1 MGRARRC
8 SHHRSTSADTAEEE
22 KEKKMTKRKILE
34 YGGVAAG
41 VVMIAIGLVSLILAI
56 NGRSEVRSSLKQ
68 EAIVGSPDMTPDA
81 IAAEAKEAGLPA
93 TVKLPT
99 CNVADQAIDTGSEA
113 KCFAQY
119 MRIHALESTGG
130 LTYAEMGRFQSAA
143 NPDDPAGTSDEAAAA
158 KDENG
163 QLISNGARNVWV
175 TETALS
181 TALNVSFLAENIA
194 LFGIVVGLAL
204 LLAGIGF
211 MILAL
216 GGALRRT
223 TAEAKAPMATPAAA
237 LK

>member
-1 MGRARRC
+1 
-8 SHHRSTSADTAEEE
+8 
-22 KEKKMTKRKILE
+22 MTKRKILE

-41 VVMIAIGLVSLILAI
+41 VVMIAIGIVSLVLAI
-56 NGRSEVRSSLKQ
+56 NGRNEVRSSLKQ

-93 TVKLPT
+93 SIKLPT
-99 CNVADQAIDTGSEA
+99 CSVADQAIDTGSEA

-158 KDENG
+158 KDDNG
-163 QLISNGARNVWV
+163 QPISNGARNIWV

-194 LFGIVVGLAL
+194 LFGVVVGISL

-211 MILAL
+211 LILAL
-216 GGALRRT
+216 GGALRRV
-223 TAEAKAPMATPAAA
+223 TAEVKAPAASPAVAM
-237 LK
+237 K

>member
-1 MGRARRC
+1 
-8 SHHRSTSADTAEEE
+8 
-22 KEKKMTKRKILE
+22 MTKRKLLE

-41 VVMIAIGLVSLILAI
+41 VVMIAIGIASLVLAI

-93 TVKLPT
+93 SVKLPT

-113 KCFAQY
+113 KCFAEY

-130 LTYAEMGRFQSAA
+130 LTYAQMGRFQSAA

-163 QLISNGARNVWV
+163 QPISNGARNIWV
-175 TETALS
+175 TETSLS

-194 LFGIVVGLAL
+194 MFGIVVGVAL
-204 LLAGIGF
+204 LLSGIGF

-216 GGALRRT
+216 GGALRHRT
-223 TAEAKAPMATPAAA
+223 QAEAKAIVPPPSPAAA

>member
-1 MGRARRC
+1 
-8 SHHRSTSADTAEEE
+8 
-22 KEKKMTKRKILE
+22 MTKRKLLE

-41 VVMIAIGLVSLILAI
+41 VVMIAIGVVSLVLAI
-56 NGRSEVRSSLKQ
+56 DGRNEVRTSLKQ

-81 IAAEAKEAGLPA
+81 IATEAKEAGLPA
-93 TVKLPT
+93 SVKLPT

-130 LTYAEMGRFQSAA
+130 LTYAQMGRFQSAA
-143 NPDDPAGTSDEAAAA
+143 NPDDPAGTNDEAAAA

-163 QLISNGARNVWV
+163 QPVANGARNVWV

-181 TALNVSFLAENIA
+181 TALNMSFLAENIA
-194 LFGIVVGLAL
+194 MFGVVVGVAL
-204 LLAGIGF
+204 LLSGIGF

-216 GGALRRT
+216 GGALRRQA
-223 TAEAKAPMATPAAA
+223 AEARAVAPPVTPVTAT
-237 LK
+237 K

>member
-1 MGRARRC
+1 
-8 SHHRSTSADTAEEE
+8 
-22 KEKKMTKRKILE
+22 MTKRKLLE

-41 VVMIAIGLVSLILAI
+41 VVMITIGIVALVLAI
-56 NGRSEVRSSLKQ
+56 DGRNEVRSSLKQ

-81 IAAEAKEAGLPA
+81 IAAEAKEAGLPPSI
-93 TVKLPT
+93 KLPT
-99 CNVADQAIDTGSEA
+99 CDVADQAIDTGSEA

-130 LTYAEMGRFQSAA
+130 LTYAQMGRFQSAA

-163 QLISNGARNVWV
+163 QPISNGARNVWV
-175 TETALS
+175 TETALA

-194 LFGIVVGLAL
+194 MFGVVVGIAL

-216 GGALRRT
+216 GGALRHRANAEVRAAAGPT
-223 TAEAKAPMATPAAA
+223 TAATATQ
-237 LK
+237 

>member
-1 MGRARRC
+1 
-8 SHHRSTSADTAEEE
+8 
-22 KEKKMTKRKILE
+22 MTRRKILE

-41 VVMIAIGLVSLILAI
+41 VVMIAVGLASLILAV
-56 NGRSEVRSSLKQ
+56 NGRNEVRSSLTQ

-93 TVKLPT
+93 SITLPT

-130 LTYAEMGRFQSAA
+130 LTYAEMGRFQAA
-143 NPDDPAGTSDEAAAA
+143 ADPADPAGTNDEAAAA

-163 QLISNGARNVWV
+163 QPVSNGARNVWV

-181 TALNVSFLAENIA
+181 TALNVSYLAENIA
-194 LFGIVVGLAL
+194 LFGIVVGISL

-216 GGALRRT
+216 GGALRRM
-223 TAEAKAPMATPAAA
+223 TAEAKVPAPTPATA

>member
-1 MGRARRC
+1 
-8 SHHRSTSADTAEEE
+8 
-22 KEKKMTKRKILE
+22 MTKRKFLE

-81 IAAEAKEAGLPA
+81 IDAEAKEAGLPA

-113 KCFAQY
+113 KCFAEY
-119 MRIHALESTGG
+119 MRVHALESTGG

-163 QLISNGARNVWV
+163 QPISNGARNVWV

-181 TALNVSFLAENIA
+181 TALNVSYLAENIA
-194 LFGIVVGLAL
+194 LFGIVVGFAL
-204 LLAGIGF
+204 LLSGMGF

-223 TAEAKAPMATPAAA
+223 KAEAKAPVANPAVA

>member
-1 MGRARRC
+1 
-8 SHHRSTSADTAEEE
+8 
-22 KEKKMTKRKILE
+22 MTKRKFLE

-113 KCFAQY
+113 KCFAEY
-119 MRIHALESTGG
+119 MRVHALESTGG

-163 QLISNGARNVWV
+163 QPISNGARNIWV

-181 TALNVSFLAENIA
+181 TALNTSFFAEQVSIFS
-194 LFGIVVGLAL
+194 IVVAIAL
-204 LLAGIGF
+204 LLSGLGF
-211 MILAL
+211 GILAFTAFRWL
-216 GGALRRT
+216 PAYEERRKKH
-223 TAEAKAPMATPAAA
+223 KAAVQITPQAT
-237 LK
+237 

>member
-1 MGRARRC
+1 
-8 SHHRSTSADTAEEE
+8 
-22 KEKKMTKRKILE
+22 MTKRKILE

-41 VVMIAIGLVSLILAI
+41 VVMIAIGIVSLVLAI
-56 NGRSEVRSSLKQ
+56 NGRNEVRSSLKQ

-93 TVKLPT
+93 SITLPT
-99 CNVADQAIDTGSEA
+99 CSVADQAIDTGSEA

-158 KDENG
+158 KDDNG
-163 QLISNGARNVWV
+163 QPVSNGARNIWV

-194 LFGIVVGLAL
+194 LFGVVVGISL

-211 MILAL
+211 LILAL
-216 GGALRRT
+216 GGALRRV
-223 TAEAKAPMATPAAA
+223 TAEVKAPAATPAVAM
-237 LK
+237 K

>member
-1 MGRARRC
+1 
-8 SHHRSTSADTAEEE
+8 
-22 KEKKMTKRKILE
+22 MTRRKILE

-41 VVMIAIGLVSLILAI
+41 VVMIAIGVVSLVLAI
-56 NGRSEVRSSLKQ
+56 DGRNEVRSSLKQ

-81 IAAEAKEAGLPA
+81 IAKEAKEAGLPA
-93 TVKLPT
+93 SIKLPT
-99 CNVADQAIDTGSEA
+99 CSVADQAIDTGAEA

-130 LTYAEMGRFQSAA
+130 LTYAQMGRFQSAA

-163 QLISNGARNVWV
+163 QPVSNGARNIWV
-175 TETALS
+175 TETSLS

-194 LFGIVVGLAL
+194 MFGVVVGVAL

-216 GGALRRT
+216 GGALRRQAAET
-223 TAEAKAPMATPAAA
+223 KAVAAPARPVTATK
-237 LK
+237 